1 MGDNGRMR
9 RPLYLAVGLAGYLA
23 SFGSM
28 VYFGLFLANLAV
40 PKSVDSGPTGRETTA
55 VYVDLALL
63 VAFGL
68 VHSLLARRA
77 AKARLLRVFPPEL
90 ERSLYSLIAGLQM
103 GLICWGWQ
111 PLPQAVWTV
120 PAGWT
125 ALGPALWALQ
135 GAGWG
140 IVIAALAT
148 IGSTHLFGLEQARSA
163 ARGVPYVAPPFAS
176 RGLYRLVRHP
186 VYSGS
191 LLAFWATPTMSQ
203 GRLLLVSTLTIY
215 LFIGLAFE
223 ERDLER
229 EFGAAYQE
237 HRRRVPAL
245 IPRRLK

>member
-1 MGDNGRMR
+1 MR
-9 RPLYLAVGLAGYLA
+9 RPDYLALGLAGYLA
-23 SFGSM
+23 SFASM
-28 VYFGLFLANLAV
+28 VYFALFLANLVV
-40 PKSVDSGPTGRETTA
+40 PKGIDSGSAGGELPA
-55 VYVDLALL
+55 ALVDLTLL

-68 VHSLLARRA
+68 VHSLLARRSM
-77 AKARLLRVFPPEL
+77 KALLAEVLPPAL
-90 ERSLYSLIAGLQM
+90 ERSLYSLIAGLQI
-103 GLICWGWQ
+103 GLLCWAWQ
-111 PLPQAVWTV
+111 PLPATVLAVPVGW
-120 PAGWT
+120 PALELT
-125 ALGPALWALQ
+125 LWALQ

-148 IGSTHLFGLEQARSA
+148 IGSTHLFGLQQAWSA

-203 GRLLLVSTLTIY
+203 GRLLLVSMLTIY

-229 EFGAAYQE
+229 QFGAAYHE

-245 IPRRLK
+245 LPRRLK